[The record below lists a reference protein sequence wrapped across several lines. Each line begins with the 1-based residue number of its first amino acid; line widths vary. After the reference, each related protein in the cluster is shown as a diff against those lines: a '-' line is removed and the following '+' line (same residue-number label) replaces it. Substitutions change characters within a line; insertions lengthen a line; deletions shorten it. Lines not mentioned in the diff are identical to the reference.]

1 MFDETHNNHMK
12 QRVVL
17 LKTAHHICPKH

>member
-1 MFDETHNNHMK
+1 MK

-17 LKTAHHICPKH
+17 NIS